1 MADKKKKS
9 AKMIGTFV
17 VGGIILFLA
26 GLMAFSSSNLFSRQA
41 KFVMYFDS
49 SLKGLDIGSP
59 VSFRG
64 VQIGHVTNIVMEID
78 RKREKVLTPVYVE
91 IDLDKFKSKG
101 LASQISLL
109 TEPPIKPMIE
119 KGLRAQ
125 LQSQSLITGQMNI
138 EMEFRPSFPARY
150 LKEEE
155 GGIDEIPTIPSQFDR
170 VQGALEAAVESLR
183 KLELQKLADASVGT
197 METAHAAAYEFYAV
211 MHKINEKIDPILAN
225 VDGASSESQKTLLEL
240 QKTLKELNK
249 ATDKASA
256 MFAAVDREVA
266 TVSPTL
272 NKSADNARTAFDEV
286 ATAMRALRELAEYLE
301 RNPDALLTGKQQ
313 NRR

>member
-1 MADKKKKS
+1 MADKKKRS

-17 VGGIILFLA
+17 VGGIVLFLA
-26 GLMAFSSSNLFSRQA
+26 GLVAFSTSNLFSRQA

-64 VQIGHVTNIVMEID
+64 VQIGHVVNIVMEID
-78 RKREKVLTPVYVE
+78 RERKRVLTPVYVV
-91 IDLDKFKSKG
+91 IDLEKFTSKG
-101 LASQISLL
+101 LSNQISLL
-109 TEPPIKPMIE
+109 TEPPIKRMVE

-138 EMEFRPSFPARY
+138 ELEFRPSFSARY
-150 LKEEE
+150 VQEAE

-170 VQGALEAAVESLR
+170 VQGALESALESLR
-183 KLELQKLADASVGT
+183 KLELQKLADTTVGT
-197 METAHAAAYEFYAV
+197 METAHAAAYEFYTL
-211 MHKINEKIDPILAN
+211 MHKINSRIDPILAN
-225 VDGASSESQKTLLEL
+225 VDGASSESQKALLEL
-240 QKTLKELNK
+240 QKTLQELNK

-256 MFAAVDREVA
+256 MFMAVDKEVA
-266 TVSPTL
+266 TVAPTI
-272 NKSADNARTAFDEV
+272 NKGADNARTAFDEV
-286 ATAMRALRELAEYLE
+286 GAAMRALRGLAEYLE